1 MFEKMVDHMKSQK
14 AEVNELRAQ
23 LLEANGKVIDANQ
36 EASSE
41 LQKALDEERSNA
53 EVDRANL
60 LSQMKLLIEDS
71 GQRQATRLQSRVES
85 IRSGIS
91 SSGDT
96 LKEASN
102 NYQEQMDQ
110 WINRENELVK
120 EVTDSR
126 DALKS
131 RMQEDWTVS
140 STRAP
145 GIFNVLTNPRSL
157 KSVTHQSRRQ
167 PSLSTR
173 KLFVSSMLRWKGW
186 QARWKLLTSLSQ
198 RHDLRMVSIMKHT

>member
-1 MFEKMVDHMKSQK
+1 MKSQK
-14 AEVNELRAQ
+14 AEVNELRTQ

-41 LQKALDEERSNA
+41 LRKALDEERSNA
-53 EVDRANL
+53 EADRANL

-91 SSGDT
+91 ASGDT

-102 NYQEQMDQ
+102 NYQEQVDQ

-120 EVTDSR
+120 EVTDTR
-126 DALKS
+126 DALKN

-157 KSVTHQSRRQ
+157 KSVTYQSRSQ

-173 KLFVSSMLRWKGW
+173 KLFVSSMLKWKGW

>member
-1 MFEKMVDHMKSQK
+1 MKSQK
-14 AEVNELRAQ
+14 AEVNELRTQ
-23 LLEANGKVIDANQ
+23 LLEANGKVIDANK

-53 EVDRANL
+53 ETDRANL

-71 GQRQATRLQSRVES
+71 GQRQATRLQTRVES
-85 IRSGIS
+85 IQSGIS
-91 SSGDT
+91 ASGDT

-102 NYQEQMDQ
+102 NYQEQVDQ

-126 DALKS
+126 DALKN

-145 GIFNVLTNPRSL
+145 GSFNFLTNPRSL
-157 KSVTHQSRRQ
+157 KSVTYQSRSQ

-173 KLFVSSMLRWKGW
+173 KLFVSSMLKWKAW